1 MERGD
6 DDSLW
11 CNAPKDILG
20 LISSRLVAGEY
31 VVFRAV
37 CRNWR
42 DLVPLPRIPREYNTP
57 RLMTLYEERGDVE
70 FFHPLHDALITQKMD
85 IPELVKGSRIRC
97 ALKDWLLM
105 SKGNR
110 GMFFFNAVS
119 KHEMQ
124 VPREGRQYEICTEY
138 VKLWIITYD
147 IGAQ

>member
-1 MERGD
+1 MEHGD

-11 CNAPKDILG
+11 CNAPTDILG

-57 RLMTLYEERGDVE
+57 RLMTLYQERGDVE
-70 FFHPLHDALITQKMD
+70 FFHPLHDALITD

-97 ALKDWLLM
+97 ALKDWLL
-105 SKGNR
+105 R
-110 GMFFFNAVS
+110 
-119 KHEMQ
+119 
-124 VPREGRQYEICTEY
+124 
-138 VKLWIITYD
+138 
-147 IGAQ
+147 